1 MKQYGNMKLNNSSQT
16 SSSTTF
22 RELTALLSL
31 AFVSLLTANQINAA
45 TLTYQNNWNYVVPSS
60 GISLSGLNYNAS
72 TTDLANDGQS
82 TLATTV
88 WSGGVSGEYGSSPA
102 ELNNG
107 LYSAAELT
115 GGNPNGYVSAGST
128 ATTLLATPNSTYT
141 INFTGGMNLTS
152 IDVYSAMTGTNRA
165 KQNWSLAYS
174 LVGSGSYVDLVGPL
188 LSTKVA
194 QNSNG
199 NRQGGWYN
207 KVTLTL
213 GASEQL
219 LEVDSLQFTF
229 LTPEYNP
236 ATDGSNSTMLNTAYR
251 EIDVFGTA
259 IPEPSTYAMLL
270 GGSVALFLIRRLRA

>member
-1 MKQYGNMKLNNSSQT
+1 MKQYGNVKLNNSSQT

-31 AFVSLLTANQINAA
+31 VFFSLLAANQINAA
-45 TLTYQNNWNYVVPSS
+45 TLTYENGWNYSVPTS
-60 GISLSGLNYNAS
+60 GLSLSGLNYYAS
-72 TTDLANDGQS
+72 TTDLANAGQS

-107 LYSAAELT
+107 FYAPAYVPDPNYIVAE
-115 GGNPNGYVSAGST
+115 ST
-128 ATTLLATPNSTYT
+128 ASTLLATPNSTYT
-141 INFTGGMNLTS
+141 INFNGGMNLTS
-152 IDVYSAMTGTNRA
+152 IDVYSAMVGASRA

-194 QNSNG
+194 QNLNS
-199 NRQGGWYN
+199 NRQGAWYN
-207 KVTLTL
+207 KVTLAL

-219 LEVDSLQFTF
+219 LEVDSLRFTF
-229 LTPEYNP
+229 LTPEYNLV
-236 ATDGSNSTMLNTAYR
+236 TDGSNSNMDSTAYR

>member
-1 MKQYGNMKLNNSSQT
+1 MKINNSSQPFT
-16 SSSTTF
+16 LTAS
-22 RELTALLSL
+22 RELTSLLKL
-31 AFVSLLTANQINAA
+31 VFVSLLAANQINAA

-60 GISLSGLNYNAS
+60 GISLSGLNYYAS
-72 TTDLANDGQS
+72 TTDLANAGQS

-88 WSGGVSGEYGSSPA
+88 WSGVSGEYCSSPA

-115 GGNPNGYVSAGST
+115 GGNPNGYVNAAST

-152 IDVYSAMTGTNRA
+152 IDVYSAMTGTERA
-165 KQNWSLAYS
+165 KQNWSLAYR
-174 LVGSGSYVDLVGPL
+174 LVGSGSYVNLVDPL
-188 LSTKVA
+188 LSLNVNQT
-194 QNSNG
+194 SNG
-199 NRQGGWYN
+199 NRQGSWFN

-213 GASEQL
+213 DASEQL

-229 LTPEYNP
+229 LTPVFNS
-236 ATDGSNSTMLNTAYR
+236 ATDGGNSTMLNTAYR

-270 GGSVALFLIRRLRA
+270 GGIATLFLIRRRKA

>member
-1 MKQYGNMKLNNSSQT
+1 MKINNSSQPFTLTT
-16 SSSTTF
+16 S
-22 RELTALLSL
+22 RELTSLLKL
-31 AFVSLLTANQINAA
+31 VFVSLLAANQINAA

-72 TTDLANDGQS
+72 TTDLANAGQS

-88 WSGGVSGEYGSSPA
+88 WSGVSGEYGSSPA

-107 LYSAAELT
+107 LYAPSELT
-115 GGNPNGYVSAGST
+115 SGVPNGYVNAQGT
-128 ATTLLATPNSTYT
+128 DTTLLATPDSTYT

-152 IDVYSAMTGTNRA
+152 IDVYSATTSTQRA

-174 LVGSGSYVDLVGPL
+174 LVGSGSYVNLVGPL
-188 LSTKVA
+188 LSANVA

-199 NRQGGWYN
+199 NRQGAWFN

-213 GASEQL
+213 NASEQL

-229 LTPEYNP
+229 LTPEYNS
-236 ATDGSNSTMLNTAYR
+236 ATDGGNSTMLNTAYR

>member
-1 MKQYGNMKLNNSSQT
+1 MKINNSSQPFTLTT
-16 SSSTTF
+16 S
-22 RELTALLSL
+22 RELTSLLKL
-31 AFVSLLTANQINAA
+31 VFVSLLAANQINAA

-72 TTDLANDGQS
+72 TTDLANAGQS

-152 IDVYSAMTGTNRA
+152 IDVYSAMTGTQRS

-188 LSTKVA
+188 LSLNVA
-194 QNSNG
+194 QNLNE
-199 NRQGGWYN
+199 NRQGAVYN
-207 KVTLTL
+207 KVTLAL

-229 LTPEYNP
+229 LTPEYNS
-236 ATDGSNSTMLNTAYR
+236 ATDGGNSTMLNTAYR

>member
-1 MKQYGNMKLNNSSQT
+1 MKINNSSQPFT
-16 SSSTTF
+16 LTAS
-22 RELTALLSL
+22 RELTSLLKL
-31 AFVSLLTANQINAA
+31 VFVSLLAANQINAA

-72 TTDLANDGQS
+72 TTDLANAGQS

-88 WSGGVSGEYGSSPA
+88 WSGVSGEYGSSPA

-107 LYSAAELT
+107 LYAPSELT
-115 GGNPNGYVSAGST
+115 SGVPNGYVNAQGT
-128 ATTLLATPNSTYT
+128 DTTLLATPDSTYT

-152 IDVYSAMTGTNRA
+152 IDVYSATTSTQRA

-174 LVGSGSYVDLVGPL
+174 LVGSGSYVNLVGPL
-188 LSTKVA
+188 LSANVA

-199 NRQGGWYN
+199 NRQGAWFN

-213 GASEQL
+213 NASEQL

-229 LTPEYNP
+229 LTPEYNS
-236 ATDGSNSTMLNTAYR
+236 ATDGGNSTMLNTAYR

>member
-1 MKQYGNMKLNNSSQT
+1 MKINNSSQPFT
-16 SSSTTF
+16 LTAS
-22 RELTALLSL
+22 RELTSLLKL
-31 AFVSLLTANQINAA
+31 VFVSLLAANQINAA

-72 TTDLANDGQS
+72 TTDLANAGQS

-115 GGNPNGYVSAGST
+115 GGNHNGFVSAGST

-152 IDVYSAMTGTNRA
+152 IDVYSAMTGTQRS

-188 LSTKVA
+188 LSLNVA
-194 QNSNG
+194 QNLNE
-199 NRQGGWYN
+199 NRQGAVYN
-207 KVTLTL
+207 KVTLAL

-229 LTPEYNP
+229 LTPEYNS
-236 ATDGSNSTMLNTAYR
+236 ATDGGNSTMLNTAYR

>member
-1 MKQYGNMKLNNSSQT
+1 MKINNSSQPFT
-16 SSSTTF
+16 LTAS
-22 RELTALLSL
+22 RELTSLLKL
-31 AFVSLLTANQINAA
+31 VFVSLLAANQINAA

-60 GISLSGLNYNAS
+60 GISLSGLNYYAS
-72 TTDLANDGQS
+72 TTDLANAGQS

-88 WSGGVSGEYGSSPA
+88 WSGVSGEYGSSPA

-115 GGNPNGYVSAGST
+115 GGNPNGYVNAAST

-141 INFTGGMNLTS
+141 INFNGGMNLTS
-152 IDVYSAMTGTNRA
+152 IDVYSAMTGTERA
-165 KQNWSLAYS
+165 KQNWSLAYR
-174 LVGSGSYVDLVGPL
+174 LVGSGSYVNLVDPL
-188 LSTKVA
+188 LSLNVNQT
-194 QNSNG
+194 SNG
-199 NRQGGWYN
+199 NRQGGWFN

-213 GASEQL
+213 DASEQL

-229 LTPEYNP
+229 LTPVFNS
-236 ATDGSNSTMLNTAYR
+236 ATDGGNSTMLNTAYR

-270 GGSVALFLIRRLRA
+270 GGIATLFLIRRREA

>member
-1 MKQYGNMKLNNSSQT
+1 MKINNSSQPFT
-16 SSSTTF
+16 LTAS
-22 RELTALLSL
+22 RELTSLLKL
-31 AFVSLLTANQINAA
+31 VFVSLLAANQINAA

-72 TTDLANDGQS
+72 TTDLANYGQS

-88 WSGGVSGEYGSSPA
+88 WSGGESGEYGSSPA

-107 LYSAAELT
+107 LYSAADLT
-115 GGNPNGYVSAGST
+115 GGGIPTGYVSAGST

-152 IDVYSAMTGTNRA
+152 IDVYSAMTGTQRA

-188 LSTKVA
+188 LSLNVA
-194 QNSNG
+194 QNLNE
-199 NRQGGWYN
+199 NRQGAWYN
-207 KVTLTL
+207 KVTLAL

-229 LTPEYNP
+229 LTPVFNSG
-236 ATDGSNSTMLNTAYR
+236 TDGDNSTMLNTAYR

>member
-1 MKQYGNMKLNNSSQT
+1 MKINNSSQPFT
-16 SSSTTF
+16 LTAS
-22 RELTALLSL
+22 RELTSLLKL
-31 AFVSLLTANQINAA
+31 VFVSLLAANQINAA

-72 TTDLANDGQS
+72 TTDLANAGQS

-88 WSGGVSGEYGSSPA
+88 WSGVSGEYGSSPA

-152 IDVYSAMTGTNRA
+152 IDVYSATTSTQRA

-174 LVGSGSYVDLVGPL
+174 LVGSGSYVNLVGPL
-188 LSTKVA
+188 LSANVA

-199 NRQGGWYN
+199 NRQGAWFN

-213 GASEQL
+213 NASEQL

-229 LTPEYNP
+229 LTPEYNS
-236 ATDGSNSTMLNTAYR
+236 ATDGGNSTMLNTAYR

>member
-1 MKQYGNMKLNNSSQT
+1 MKINNSSQPFTLTT
-16 SSSTTF
+16 S
-22 RELTALLSL
+22 RELTSLLKL
-31 AFVSLLTANQINAA
+31 VFVSLLAANQINAA

-72 TTDLANDGQS
+72 TTDLANAGQS

-152 IDVYSAMTGTNRA
+152 IDVYSAMTGTQRA

-188 LSTKVA
+188 LSLNVNQT
-194 QNSNG
+194 SNG
-199 NRQGGWYN
+199 NRQGAWYN
-207 KVTLTL
+207 KVTLAL

-229 LTPEYNP
+229 LTPEYNS
-236 ATDGSNSTMLNTAYR
+236 ATDGGNSTMLNTAYR

>member
-1 MKQYGNMKLNNSSQT
+1 MKVDKSSQT
-16 SSSTTF
+16 SSNTTS

-31 AFVSLLTANQINAA
+31 VFFSLLAANQINAA
-45 TLTYQNNWNYVVPSS
+45 TLTYENGWNYSVPTS
-60 GISLSGLNYNAS
+60 GLSLSGLNYYAS
-72 TTDLANDGQS
+72 TTDLANAGQS
-82 TLATTV
+82 TLASAV
-88 WSGGVSGEYGSSPA
+88 WSGGVSGDYGSSPA

-107 LYSAAELT
+107 FYAPAELNA
-115 GGNPNGYVSAGST
+115 GGNPNGFIVASATDS
-128 ATTLLATPNSTYT
+128 TLLATPNSTYT
-141 INFTGGMNLTS
+141 INFSGGMNLTS
-152 IDVYSAMTGTNRA
+152 IDVYSAMTGTSRA

-174 LVGSGSYVDLVGPL
+174 LLGSGSYVDLVGPTT
-188 LSTKVA
+188 STIVL

-199 NRQGGWYN
+199 NRQGSWYN
-207 KVTLTL
+207 KATLAL

-236 ATDGSNSTMLNTAYR
+236 GTDGANSEMLSTGYR

-270 GGSVALFLIRRLRA
+270 GGSVALFLIRRRQA

>member
-1 MKQYGNMKLNNSSQT
+1 MKINNSSQPFTLTT
-16 SSSTTF
+16 S
-22 RELTALLSL
+22 RELTSLLKL
-31 AFVSLLTANQINAA
+31 VFVSLLAANQINAA

-72 TTDLANDGQS
+72 TTDLANAGQS

-152 IDVYSAMTGTNRA
+152 IDVYSAMTGTQRS

-188 LSTKVA
+188 LSLNVNQT
-194 QNSNG
+194 SNG
-199 NRQGGWYN
+199 NRQGAWYN
-207 KVTLTL
+207 KVTLAL

-229 LTPEYNP
+229 LTPEYNS
-236 ATDGSNSTMLNTAYR
+236 ATDGGNSTMLNTAYR